1 MATSHAEP
9 TYRVIQWATGKVGRQ
24 AIRYFV
30 ENPAFDLVGVLVT
43 NPAKVGKDAGEL
55 ADLPDTGVIATD
67 DIDAII
73 ALDADCVHF
82 APRGTLPDLDTVCRL
97 LRSGKNVV
105 TPMGPFFRTERTGEY
120 LDTIEAACQAGGTSF
135 HGSGLHPGYAS
146 DLLPLTLIRLMSRI
160 ERIHVYETVNFFAH
174 PSNYIPALGF
184 GRAPDDVLANPSR
197 SPDTHHIYAQS
208 MEMIAQ
214 TLGATI
220 TDITTTLELAT
231 ATKDIPYPGGVV
243 EAGTVAGQ
251 HYEWTA
257 WADGA
262 PLITFHGFWTMG
274 DDIEPRFD
282 CGDDSSYR
290 VVIEGDPGL
299 DLSLS
304 RGIRS
309 NDQDGNGAL
318 PWTGYIG
325 ANAIPDV
332 CDAPPGVIT
341 HLELGI
347 VRPRG
352 LVRPASAPAVV
363 R

>member
-1 MATSHAEP
+1 MTTSQAAP

-24 AIRYFV
+24 SIRHFV
-30 ENPAFDLVGVLVT
+30 ENSAFELVGVLVT
-43 NPAKVGKDAGEL
+43 NPNKVGKDAGEL
-55 ADLPDTGVIATD
+55 AGLPDTGVIATD
-67 DIDAII
+67 DVNAIV

-82 APRGTLPDLDTVCRL
+82 APQGTLPDLEMVCRL

-105 TPMGPFFRTERTGEY
+105 TPLGPFFRTERTREY
-120 LDTIEAACQAGGTSF
+120 LDTIEAAGQEGGTSF
-135 HGSGLHPGYAS
+135 HGSGLHPGYMS

-160 ERIHVYETVNFFAH
+160 DRIHVYETVNFLAY
-174 PSNYIPALGF
+174 PSNYIPAMGF

-197 SPDTHHIYAQS
+197 SADTHHIYAQS
-208 MEMIAQ
+208 MEMIAH

-231 ATKDIPYPGGVV
+231 ATADIAYPGGLV

-262 PLITFHGFWTMG
+262 PLITFHGFWIMG
-274 DDIEPRFD
+274 DAIEPRWD
-282 CGDDSSYR
+282 CGDDTGYR

-299 DLSLS
+299 ELNIS
-304 RGIRS
+304 RGGIN
-309 NDQDGNGAL
+309 NDQDDSGAL

-341 HLELGI
+341 HLELGV

-352 LVRPASAPAVV
+352 LVRPGSLL